1 VSLTRPVE
9 LVILEHL
16 EQRGLV
22 DCNVIVPVLPKG
34 YPQLDLTLLKE
45 GLHVRYPLGEVVGHF
60 RLVDFDHLHH
70 IFGYTILLVLLARKG
85 EVILVPRIFCI
96 VFAVP
101 RQW

>member
-1 VSLTRPVE
+1 MSLTRPVE

-16 EQRGLV
+16 KQRGLV
-22 DCNVIVPVLPKG
+22 DCNIIVPVLPKG

-45 GLHVRYPLGEVVGHF
+45 GLHVWYPLGEVVGHF
-60 RLVDFDHLHH
+60 RLVDFDHFHH
-70 IFGYTILLVLLARKG
+70 IFDYTILVLLARKR

-96 VFAVP
+96 VFAVT